1 MKVGILTVSDK
12 GARGE
17 REDRSGPAVREMMEA
32 AGAEIVR
39 AKNRPRRTG
48 RDPGRLV
55 QWSDEGLDLILTTGG
70 TGFSPR
76 DWTPEATKAVIER
89 ETPGIPEAMRR
100 AGMEKT
106 PTAMLSRAAAGIRKS
121 TLIVNLPGSEKA
133 VRESLEAILPALPHG
148 VEILKG
154 TASECGKS
162 QKRLIVVFRLVLFN
176 TVRAEISARARVL
189 SFSSSS

>member
-17 REDRSGPAVREMMEA
+17 REDRSGPAVRQMMEA
-32 AGAEIVR
+32 AGGEIVR
-39 AKNRPRRTG
+39 ARIVPDEQDEIRAA
-48 RDPGRLV
+48 LV
-55 QWSDEGLDLILTTGG
+55 EWSDEGLDLILTTGG

-76 DWTPEATKAVIER
+76 DWTPEATKAVLDR
-89 ETPGIPEAMRR
+89 ETPGIAEAMRR

-106 PTAMLSRAAAGIRKS
+106 PTAMLSRAAAGIRKR

-148 VEILKG
+148 IEILKG
-154 TASECGKS
+154 TASECAKPHRG
-162 QKRLIVVFRLVLFN
+162 
-176 TVRAEISARARVL
+176 
-189 SFSSSS
+189 

>member
-1 MKVGILTVSDK
+1 MMKIGILTISDK

-17 REDRSGPAVREMMEA
+17 REDRSGPAIREMMEA
-32 AGAEIVR
+32 AGWEIVR
-39 AKNRPRRTG
+39 AKIVPDEQDEIRAVLI
-48 RDPGRLV
+48 D
-55 QWSDEGLDLILTTGG
+55 WSDEGLDLILTTGG

-76 DWTPEATKAVIER
+76 DWTPEATRAVIDR

-148 VEILKG
+148 VEVLKG
-154 TASECGKS
+154 TASECAKPHRG
-162 QKRLIVVFRLVLFN
+162 
-176 TVRAEISARARVL
+176 
-189 SFSSSS
+189 

>member
-1 MKVGILTVSDK
+1 MNVGILTISDK

-17 REDRSGPAVREMMEA
+17 REDKSGPAIREMMEA
-32 AGAEIVR
+32 AGGEIVR
-39 AKNRPRRTG
+39 AKVVPDEQDEIRAV
-48 RDPGRLV
+48 LI

-76 DWTPEATKAVIER
+76 DWTPEATKAVLDR
-89 ETPGIPEAMRR
+89 DTPGIAEAIRR

-106 PTAMLSRAAAGIRKS
+106 PTAMLSRAAAGIRKR

-148 VEILKG
+148 IEVLKG
-154 TASECGKS
+154 TASECAKPRHG
-162 QKRLIVVFRLVLFN
+162 
-176 TVRAEISARARVL
+176 
-189 SFSSSS
+189 

>member
-17 REDRSGPAVREMMEA
+17 REDRSGPAIREMMEA
-32 AGAEIVR
+32 AGGEIVR
-39 AKNRPRRTG
+39 ARIVPDEQDEIRAA
-48 RDPGRLV
+48 LV
-55 QWSDEGLDLILTTGG
+55 EWSDEGLDLILTTGG

-76 DWTPEATKAVIER
+76 DWTPEATKAVLDR
-89 ETPGIPEAMRR
+89 ETPGIAEAMRR

-106 PTAMLSRAAAGIRKS
+106 PTAMLSRAAAGIRKR

-148 VEILKG
+148 VEVLKG
-154 TASECGKS
+154 TASECAKPHRG
-162 QKRLIVVFRLVLFN
+162 
-176 TVRAEISARARVL
+176 
-189 SFSSSS
+189 

>member
-17 REDRSGPAVREMMEA
+17 REDRSGPAIREMMEA
-32 AGAEIVR
+32 AGGEIVR
-39 AKNRPRRTG
+39 AKIVADEQGEIRAV
-48 RDPGRLV
+48 LI

-76 DWTPEATKAVIER
+76 DWTPEATRAVIDR

-106 PTAMLSRAAAGIRKS
+106 PTAMLSRAAAGIRKR

-133 VRESLEAILPALPHG
+133 VRECLAAILPALPHG
-148 VEILKG
+148 VAILQG
-154 TASECGKS
+154 TASECAKPHRG
-162 QKRLIVVFRLVLFN
+162 
-176 TVRAEISARARVL
+176 
-189 SFSSSS
+189 

>member
-17 REDRSGPAVREMMEA
+17 REDRSGPAIREIIEA
-32 AGAEIVR
+32 AGGEIVR
-39 AKNRPRRTG
+39 ARIVPDEQDEIRAA
-48 RDPGRLV
+48 LV
-55 QWSDEGLDLILTTGG
+55 EWSDEGLDLILTTGG

-76 DWTPEATKAVIER
+76 DWTPEATKAVLDR
-89 ETPGIPEAMRR
+89 ETPGIAEAMRR

-106 PTAMLSRAAAGIRKS
+106 PTAMLSRAAAGIRKR

-148 VEILKG
+148 VEVLKG
-154 TASECGKS
+154 TASECGKPH
-162 QKRLIVVFRLVLFN
+162 RG
-176 TVRAEISARARVL
+176 
-189 SFSSSS
+189 

>member
-17 REDRSGPAVREMMEA
+17 REDRSGPAIMKIMKD

-39 AKNRPRRTG
+39 AKIVPDELDEIRAA
-48 RDPGRLV
+48 LV

-76 DWTPEATKAVIER
+76 DRTPEATKAVIER

-106 PTAMLSRAAAGIRKS
+106 PTAMLSRAVAGIRKA
-121 TLIVNLPGSEKA
+121 TLIINLPGSEKA
-133 VRESLEAILPALPHG
+133 VRESLEAVLPAIPHG

-154 TASECGKS
+154 TASECGKP
-162 QKRLIVVFRLVLFN
+162 KN
-176 TVRAEISARARVL
+176 G
-189 SFSSSS
+189 